1 MQEPRNKVLP
11 IAYLIGV
18 VMHSLWNGFATMPFI
33 MNGKEW
39 VYISLS
45 LLALMVA
52 ICLVFIVK
60 ILEYGK
66 EYSHIELEATSFK
79 DLE

>member
-18 VMHSLWNGFATMPFI
+18 VMHGLWNGFATMPFI
-33 MNGKEW
+33 LDGEKW

>member
-1 MQEPRNKVLP
+1 
-11 IAYLIGV
+11 
-18 VMHSLWNGFATMPFI
+18 MHGLWNGFATMPFI
-33 MNGKEW
+33 LDGEKW